1 MNWNK
6 LSAYRSEL
14 MGIAT
19 LFVVVFH
26 FFEGVGKHLDKV
38 NDLVNCLYSFGKYGY
53 IGVEVFLIISG
64 MGCYYSLHK
73 NNQVL
78 SFYKRRLSKIIIP
91 YIIVASVLF
100 FIKDFIFLNNEDK
113 LFNDLLFINLFEKNV
128 RVFWYVALILFM
140 YIITPPL
147 YSLFSNDTFKRT
159 ISFILIEMLLISSG
173 IYIYNFNKGL
183 FDSIQLI
190 YTRIPIYV
198 FGVFIGKD
206 VMEKRDVNKLLLII
220 SLISVLF
227 IDVKWEYKVTLRYIN
242 SLQAIGFTFIAIY
255 LVDIFHK
262 IISFKFV
269 NTLGKYS
276 YEIYLLHV
284 AIRNWLNY
292 RGYELYHL
300 RNYILV
306 IIFTIILTPLLNR
319 LSNYIHSKLF

>member
-1 MNWNK
+1 
-6 LSAYRSEL
+6 
-14 MGIAT
+14 
-19 LFVVVFH
+19 
-26 FFEGVGKHLDKV
+26 
-38 NDLVNCLYSFGKYGY
+38 
-53 IGVEVFLIISG
+53 
-64 MGCYYSLHK
+64 
-73 NNQVL
+73 
-78 SFYKRRLSKIIIP
+78 
-91 YIIVASVLF
+91 
-100 FIKDFIFLNNEDK
+100 
-113 LFNDLLFINLFEKNV
+113 
-128 RVFWYVALILFM
+128 
-140 YIITPPL
+140 
-147 YSLFSNDTFKRT
+147 
-159 ISFILIEMLLISSG
+159 MLLISSG

-262 IISFKFV
+262 IISFKFI